1 MNSGRYSCSSL
12 AFMPNLERGMLM
24 DKQQEGIV
32 LEVHGL
38 MAKVKTSRHNDCE
51 NCGACPGN
59 SALVLEARNTL
70 DAKPGDRVLVEVQE
84 VNMLKAAFIVYM
96 LPLLAILIGAVIGN
110 VLAEKMGF
118 SVILFQAAGGFMLFV
133 LSVLYIKLFDSSAR
147 NDVKMQPVI
156 TKVL

>member
-1 MNSGRYSCSSL
+1 
-12 AFMPNLERGMLM
+12 M

-32 LEVHGL
+32 LEIHGL
-38 MAKVKTSRHNDCE
+38 VAKVKTSRHNDCE

-59 SALVLEARNTL
+59 SALVLEARNML
-70 DAKPGDRVLVEVQE
+70 GAKPGDRVLIEVQE

-96 LPLLAILIGAVIGN
+96 LPLLAIFIGAVIGN
-110 VLAEKMGF
+110 LLAEKMGF
-118 SVILFQAAGGFMLFV
+118 SVVMFQAAGGFIFFV
-133 LSVLYIKLFDSSAR
+133 LSVLYIKLFDLSAR